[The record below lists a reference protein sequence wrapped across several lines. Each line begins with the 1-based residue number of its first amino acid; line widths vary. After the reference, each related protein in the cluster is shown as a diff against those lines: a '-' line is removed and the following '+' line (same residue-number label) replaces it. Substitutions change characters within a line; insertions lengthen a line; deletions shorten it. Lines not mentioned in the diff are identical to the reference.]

1 MFLFLVFGHLSIVPL
16 SKESI
21 SNNLNDEVKTNQ
33 NYFLDG
39 VEVQDSSML
48 INDDANSIN
57 ISLQQTRSINDWN
70 IVSKD
75 LNTGVL
81 NFIDFDP
88 SGYLYREFAF
98 DKTEMDLLSL
108 VLEEMMF
115 VQMEHIRLL

>member
-1 MFLFLVFGHLSIVPL
+1 MKKIISSLFLFLVFGHLSIVPV

-75 LNTGVL
+75 LNTGGL
-81 NFIDFDP
+81 NYNLFV
-88 SGYLYREFAF
+88 GYFAISP
-98 DKTEMDLLSL
+98 LG
-108 VLEEMMF
+108 
-115 VQMEHIRLL
+115 

>member
-1 MFLFLVFGHLSIVPL
+1 LFLFLAFGHLSIVPV

-57 ISLQQTRSINDWN
+57 
-70 IVSKD
+70 VGGD
-75 LNTGVL
+75 L
-81 NFIDFDP
+81 
-88 SGYLYREFAF
+88 S
-98 DKTEMDLLSL
+98 
-108 VLEEMMF
+108 
-115 VQMEHIRLL
+115 